1 MPGHGCFLR
10 VVWCGCG
17 VYECVLT
24 NLTNL
29 HSFYTVAS
37 PFHALV
43 TALSPVSV
51 SANSQCLCL
60 CRETVSVLAHGD
72 NVLIMF
78 WRAQFSMQHAA
89 CSMRSSDC
97 VIVLGH
103 ASPLGNMCSTCNKYT
118 RGVAMHATSM
128 LPSWTV
134 HSLSTQ
140 NLLAPFSYC
149 HSCLEHVELN
159 ERSQEAVCMYFT
171 SPLRL
176 PLPLHT
182 IGGGGHMVVF
192 LCDQG

>member
-1 MPGHGCFLR
+1 
-10 VVWCGCG
+10 
-17 VYECVLT
+17 
-24 NLTNL
+24 
-29 HSFYTVAS
+29 
-37 PFHALV
+37 
-43 TALSPVSV
+43 
-51 SANSQCLCL
+51 
-60 CRETVSVLAHGD
+60 
-72 NVLIMF
+72 
-78 WRAQFSMQHAA
+78 
-89 CSMRSSDC
+89 
-97 VIVLGH
+97 
-103 ASPLGNMCSTCNKYT
+103 MCSTCNKYT

-176 PLPLHT
+176 LLPLHT